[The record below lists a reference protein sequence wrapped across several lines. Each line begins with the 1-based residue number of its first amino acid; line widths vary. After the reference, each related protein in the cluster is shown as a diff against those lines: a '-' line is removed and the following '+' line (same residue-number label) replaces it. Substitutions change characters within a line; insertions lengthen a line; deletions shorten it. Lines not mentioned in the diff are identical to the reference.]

1 MKFSRKKKIV
11 FALLAMGIVV
21 TAGILVMLVADLV
34 LHHRAERSAG
44 LNRWGYRGPVIGR
57 KAPEETRIAM
67 LGGSTVFGYGVLWD
81 ESIPALIGKRLTET
95 HPEKKWSTVNLG
107 YNTEGAYAFSGNLHD
122 FAYLDYDVV
131 ILYEGYNDLSGDAGP
146 NYVTVRQ
153 QSPVFRVTGYFPIL
167 PLWLREKSMM
177 LSSGGDVNKAY
188 EANLDPSKKTVFR
201 ASFAARASASA
212 LGAAA
217 AMTSALE
224 HQLQGMAA
232 RDSGVIGTRPATAG
246 CPAPWSDYC
255 ESQRRAIQQVLDSG
269 KKVLVVSQP
278 QPSAELA
285 KERHTAQQQALAEM
299 VSRIFGSAPNVGYF
313 AVGTRVNLSDA
324 NVCFDGM
331 HLNADGN
338 RIVADSLIEPLMQLV
353 ARK

>member
-1 MKFSRKKKIV
+1 MNFSRKKKIV
-11 FALLAMGIVV
+11 FALLTMMIVI
-21 TAGILVMLVADLV
+21 TAGLVVMLAADLV

-57 KAPEETRIAM
+57 KAPGEVRIAM

-81 ESIPALIGKRLTET
+81 ESIVALIEKRLVQT

-107 YNTEGAYAFSGNLHD
+107 YNTEGAYAFVENLHD

-153 QSPVFRVTGYFPIL
+153 QSPVFRASGYFPIL
-167 PLWLREKSMM
+167 PLWLKEKAMV
-177 LSSGGDVNKAY
+177 LSTGDVNKAY

-201 ASFAARASASA
+201 PSFAARASASA

-224 HQLQGMAA
+224 QQLEGMAA
-232 RDSGVIGTRPATAG
+232 RDREVIGTRQATAG

-255 ESQRRAIQQVLDSG
+255 ESQRRAIQYALDHG
-269 KKVLVVSQP
+269 KKVLIVSQP

-285 KERHTAQQQALAEM
+285 KERHTQQQQVLAEM
-299 VSRIFGSAPNVGYF
+299 VSRLFGSSPNVAYF
-313 AVGTRVNLSDA
+313 AVGTRVNLSDP
-324 NVCFDGM
+324 NICFDGM
-331 HLNADGN
+331 HLNVDGN
-338 RIVADSLIEPLMQLV
+338 RVVADALIDPLVELV
-353 ARK
+353 TKS